1 MGTRLRKLLE
11 SDSLDALILARAA
24 INRLGPQL
32 IPQGIQVTVIEEM
45 LPAPGQGA
53 IGIECLE
60 DDAETLRI
68 LRAIH
73 HEDTARCVTA
83 ERDFLKNLGGGCS
96 LPLGA
101 RATIQNGQVT
111 LRAALFQNGTVEW
124 LAR

>member
-1 MGTRLRKLLE
+1 
-11 SDSLDALILARAA
+11 
-24 INRLGPQL
+24 
-32 IPQGIQVTVIEEM
+32 M

-60 DDAETLRI
+60 HDTETLEI
-68 LRAIH
+68 LKSIH

-83 ERDFLKNLGGGCS
+83 RARFPEKPRRGCS

-124 LAR
+124 LT